1 MQAYAA
7 AFFAIPGLRWLLN
20 QRRNAQIEARNA
32 ARLAAL
38 AALRAPDAALRR
50 KLANAARQAQRV
62 VISDRDIV
70 YSSDKCARLLAA
82 VCQSR
87 SFGLCICC

>member
-1 MQAYAA
+1 MRERAQAYAA

-62 VISDRDIV
+62 VIADRDIV
-70 YSSDKCARLLAA
+70 YSSDKCAPGLLAA
-82 VCQSR
+82 VCQS
-87 SFGLCICC
+87 CI